1 MSKIRRLIGDKEVDA
16 TRARILDG
24 AHLWLT
30 TATIE
35 AAELVAVTK
44 RREEI
49 LLATLR
55 PGPWTDVVALA
66 PLAGD
71 GPAEFQLALRRGGTR
86 TPLRVAALPE
96 SPAQEVRS
104 LGGPTVFRLQG
115 HGSKLSVRREVP
127 DPHVLVTR
135 VGRDDSGLLVSWR
148 QEQAPDHL
156 LVDAGKGARHQLPV
170 TPAGN
175 DWSVV
180 VPADLPLP
188 IGVPADLLS
197 ATGGTTLPLLRA
209 HDTMR
214 RPTASV
220 LMPYVNTPGGD
231 RLALRW
237 TRDGRLQ
244 AEAREAQ

>member
-1 MSKIRRLIGDKEVDA
+1 MSKIRRLIGEKEVDA

-30 TATIE
+30 TAAVE

-55 PGPWTDVVALA
+55 PGPWTDVVPLAALA
-66 PLAGD
+66 GE
-71 GPAEFQLALRRGGTR
+71 GPAEFSLALRRGGSR
-86 TPLRVAALPE
+86 TPLRVAEPPE

-104 LGGPTVFRLQG
+104 LGGATAFRLHS
-115 HGSKLSVRREVP
+115 HGSKLSVRREVV
-127 DPHVLVTR
+127 DPHVLVTS
-135 VGRDDSGLLVSWR
+135 VGRDDTGLLVAWR
-148 QEQAPDHL
+148 QEQAPEHL
-156 LVDAGKGARHQLPV
+156 LVDAGKGARHQLPA
-170 TPAGN
+170 TATATG
-175 DWSVV
+175 WSVV
-180 VPADLPLP
+180 VPADLPLAV
-188 IGVPADLLS
+188 GVPADLL
-197 ATGGTTLPLLRA
+197 AVTGGAHLPLLRA
-209 HDTMR
+209 LDTMR

-220 LMPYVNTPGGD
+220 LMPFVNRPDGD